1 VLNLPCIA
9 LTASHPILN
18 VLSLRTRARRT
29 VFRDP
34 PLHPLV
40 DKEDQVVELT
50 VWHQLLAHLQL
61 NHASTRLHG
70 L

>member
-1 VLNLPCIA
+1 MLDLPCVA
-9 LTASHPILN
+9 LTTSHPILN
-18 VLSLRTRARRT
+18 VLSLRDRARRAI
-29 VFRDP
+29 FRNP

-40 DKEDQVVELT
+40 NEKDQVVELT
-50 VWHQLLAHLQL
+50 VRYQLLALLQL